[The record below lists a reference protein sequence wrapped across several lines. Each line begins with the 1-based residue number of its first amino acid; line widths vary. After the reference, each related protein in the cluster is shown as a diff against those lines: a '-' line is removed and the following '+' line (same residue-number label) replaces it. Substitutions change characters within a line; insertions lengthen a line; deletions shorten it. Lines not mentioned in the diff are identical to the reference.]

1 MEAIEYQRAVRERL
15 APFDPLLS
23 DRVLALEVRWAV
35 VLPTLAT
42 KESVEQLRGELRTDM
57 ERVRV
62 ETRDEIGKLR
72 SEMHQ
77 SMTKLERWLIGT
89 MISFGVAAIGLT
101 GYTTAQMSA
110 MKALVTSSISQRSDA
125 ASPQTARDPAPPRGS
140 TRQATALP

>member
-1 MEAIEYQRAVRERL
+1 MEAIEYQRAIRERL
-15 APFDPLLS
+15 EPFDPTVS

-42 KESVEQLRGELRTDM
+42 RESVEQVRGELRAEM
-57 ERVRV
+57 AQ
-62 ETRDEIGKLR
+62 GFAQLR

-110 MKALVTSSISQRSDA
+110 IKALVPSSISQRSDA